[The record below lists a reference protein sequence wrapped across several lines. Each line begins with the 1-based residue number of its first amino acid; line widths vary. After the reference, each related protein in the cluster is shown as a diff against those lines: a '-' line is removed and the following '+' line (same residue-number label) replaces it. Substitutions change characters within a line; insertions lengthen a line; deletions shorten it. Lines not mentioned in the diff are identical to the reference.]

1 MVLSEKNK
9 TDKYHML
16 LLIYGTEECVS
27 ESRKKDYCCI
37 WEYKEIEL
45 FILSTGKKRNAL

>member
-9 TDKYHML
+9 IDKYYML
-16 LLIYGTEECVS
+16 FFIYGIEECVF
-27 ESRKKDYCCI
+27 EFRKKDYCCI

-45 FILSTGKKRNAL
+45 FILSIGKKRNVF